1 MNEDRVP
8 TSFRLTRLVRTQSS
22 EIYIIWDEDRR
33 IGQVDIH
40 YAHDTIHATL
50 ILEANLP
57 IEQEEGL
64 IAQID
69 DDIVHSYMPSFDRED
84 FLVTVFR
91 GDEISNYTDTSGPT
105 DDIDDDL
112 DD

>member
-1 MNEDRVP
+1 VNEDRVP